1 MKNGSGYSRTKGT
14 KGTKGEDEEMG
25 RRPSGKT
32 PEQIREERKLYMRQY
47 RAAHR
52 EELNAKRREKAK
64 ENQLEY
70 ARSAARYWQKR
81 LGELERQALEVNPD
95 ESKQKSSEIDR
106 NTPEIDQAADKGAGG
121 TD

>member
-1 MKNGSGYSRTKGT
+1 
-14 KGTKGEDEEMG
+14 MG
-25 RRPSGKT
+25 RKPSGKT

-106 NTPEIDQAADKGAGG
+106 NTPEIDQAADKGAGEP
-121 TD
+121 D